1 MGLKK
6 ITRPKELDFNR
17 LINSKKKMIRNF
29 YSKESYFSK
38 SNLDYYDIERI
49 INQNQIRKKI
59 YSLRE
64 EIGDEEYVFYE
75 KIEENIINENS
86 FPNKCRKKD
95 EMELEDI
102 ENIE

>member
-17 LINSKKKMIRNF
+17 LLKSKKNLIKNF
-29 YSKESYFSK
+29 YSKESYLSK

-49 INQNQIRKKI
+49 LNKNQSRKKI
-59 YSLRE
+59 NSLRE
-64 EIGDEEYVFYE
+64 EIGDEDYVYFE
-75 KIEENIINENS
+75 KIEENIIYENS
-86 FPNKCRKKD
+86 RESQWNAKD
-95 EMELEDI
+95 NMELEDI